1 MPTTL
6 LRVEHVG
13 MGCVEA
19 SFGVDR
25 DDGKRRLHTVS
36 IPPNIDVETMMAM
49 VADNF
54 QEDGDPPISAEDVA
68 KIKSFADPY
77 QTQDNIAAYVAQ
89 QELIQN
95 RGARG

>member
-54 QEDGDPPISAEDVA
+54 QQDGDPQISAQDVA
-68 KIKSFADPY
+68 RIKSFADPY
-77 QTQDNIAAYVAQ
+77 QTQDNIAAYVARQ
-89 QELIQN
+89 QEIQN
-95 RGARG
+95 SIVRA

>member
-6 LRVEHVG
+6 LLVEHVG

-25 DDGKRRLHTVS
+25 DDGKRRLHIVS
-36 IPPNIDVETMMAM
+36 IPPNMAVETMMSM

-54 QEDGDPPISAEDVA
+54 QQDGDPQISAQDVA
-68 KIKSFADPY
+68 RIKSFADPY
-77 QTQDNIAAYVAQ
+77 QTQDNIAAYVARQ
-89 QELIQN
+89 QEIQN
-95 RGARG
+95 SIVRA